1 MVDGNAYDTL
11 SANQGHVLCE
21 MINKSCDKH
30 MHTKPKL
37 L

>member
-1 MVDGNAYDTL
+1 MGDGNVYDAL
-11 SANQGHVLCE
+11 SANQGHALYE

-30 MHTKPKL
+30 EQSRPKL